1 MGARTRRLAAVPAAA
16 LLLSACGS
24 SPLEGKTGSEV
35 AAAAADA
42 LEEAG
47 AVHMA
52 GDIVEGGEES
62 SVDLHLQGED
72 AEGTLT
78 FGGVEL
84 QLLTVGGTSYL
95 QTDPEFWASFGV
107 PEEMA
112 ASLEGQWVIV
122 PEDVAGDFAD
132 FSLAG
137 IVEQLRN
144 PESEVE
150 DDVTSE
156 EVDGEDV
163 VVVRQEDGSELT
175 VRDDDPAYP
184 LALTDD
190 GDSTSDIRFTRFGEE
205 EDISAPEDPIELADA
220 LGGA

>member
-1 MGARTRRLAAVPAAA
+1 MGARIRRLTTVPAAA
-16 LLLSACGS
+16 LLLSACGG
-24 SPLEGKTGSEV
+24 SPLDGKTGSEV

-52 GDIVEGGEES
+52 GEIVQDGEES

-72 AEGTLT
+72 AEGMLT

-84 QLLTVGGTSYL
+84 QLLTVDGTSYL
-95 QTDPEFWASFGV
+95 QTAPEFWASFGA
-107 PEEMA
+107 PEEVA
-112 ASLEGQWVIV
+112 ASLEDQWVIV

-137 IVEQLRN
+137 IVDQLRN
-144 PESEVE
+144 PESAVE
-150 DDVTSE
+150 DEVTSE
-156 EVDGEDV
+156 EVDGEDA
-163 VVVRQEDGSELT
+163 VVVRQEDGSQLT

-220 LGGA
+220 LGGS